1 MVGRGGNA
9 RGAAPQG
16 VCARA
21 QRRVRRTPIP
31 DTPALP
37 AGPIP
42 KGKAIMPATIKTLLA
57 LLRPRTLLRQ
67 GTTAITDPRL
77 AADAGLACEPARNY
91 LNPLVGAWLH

>member
-1 MVGRGGNA
+1 
-9 RGAAPQG
+9 
-16 VCARA
+16 
-21 QRRVRRTPIP
+21 
-31 DTPALP
+31 
-37 AGPIP
+37 
-42 KGKAIMPATIKTLLA
+42 MPATIKTLLA